1 MLTADFS
8 EEGKTESVMENTKYA
23 KIPTAGAHTVKPKPA
38 YDFVKRVLD
47 IACSLIALILLSP
60 VFLILAIL
68 VKTTSEGPVFFA
80 HRRVGRGG
88 KEIKIY
94 KFRSMVTNAEELIKQ
109 FTPEQKAEYEK
120 NFKLENDPRITKIGS
135 FMRKTSL
142 DELPQLINILKGDIS
157 VVGPRPVMDVET
169 RIYGNYRDML
179 LSVKPGLTGFWAANG
194 RSATSYKRR
203 RAMEI
208 YYVKNRSLLLDAKII
223 FKTFISVFKGEGA
236 V

>member
-1 MLTADFS
+1 
-8 EEGKTESVMENTKYA
+8 MEKANITDTSKAAASNT
-23 KIPTAGAHTVKPKPA
+23 HSVKPKPI
-38 YDFVKRVLD
+38 YDFVKRVFD
-47 IACSLIALILLSP
+47 IVWSLIGLIVLSP
-60 VFLILAIL
+60 VFIILSIL

-80 HRRVGRGG
+80 HKRVGKGG
-88 KEIKIY
+88 KTIKIY

-120 NFKLENDPRITKIGS
+120 NFKLENDPRITKIGN

-157 VVGPRPVMDVET
+157 IVGPRPVMDVET
-169 RIYGNYRDML
+169 KIYGNYRNML
-179 LSVKPGLTGFWAANG
+179 LSVKPGLTGFWAASG
-194 RSATSYKRR
+194 RSHTTYTRR

-208 YYVKNRSLLLDAKII
+208 YYVKNRSVLLDLKII
-223 FKTFISVFKGEGA
+223 FKTFISVFKREGA

>member
-1 MLTADFS
+1 M
-8 EEGKTESVMENTKYA
+8 GKANITDTSKAAVSNT
-23 KIPTAGAHTVKPKPA
+23 HSVKPKPI
-38 YDFVKRVLD
+38 YDFVKRVFD
-47 IACSLIALILLSP
+47 IVCSLIGLIVLSP
-60 VFLILAIL
+60 VFIILSIL

-80 HRRVGRGG
+80 HKRVGKGG
-88 KEIKIY
+88 KTIKIY

-120 NFKLENDPRITKIGS
+120 NFKLENDPRITKVGN

-169 RIYGNYRDML
+169 QIYGNYRNML

-194 RSATSYKRR
+194 RSHTTYTRR

-208 YYVKNRSLLLDAKII
+208 YYVKNRSVLLDLKII
-223 FKTFISVFKGEGA
+223 FKTFISVFKREGA

>member
-1 MLTADFS
+1 
-8 EEGKTESVMENTKYA
+8 MEKANITDTSKAAASNT
-23 KIPTAGAHTVKPKPA
+23 HSVKPKPI
-38 YDFVKRVLD
+38 YDFVKRVFD
-47 IACSLIALILLSP
+47 IVWSLIGLIVLSP
-60 VFLILAIL
+60 VFIILFIL

-80 HRRVGRGG
+80 HKRVGKGG
-88 KEIKIY
+88 KTIKIY

-120 NFKLENDPRITKIGS
+120 NFKLENDPRITKVGN

-157 VVGPRPVMDVET
+157 IVGPRPVMDVET
-169 RIYGNYRDML
+169 KIYGNYRNML

-194 RSATSYKRR
+194 RSHTTYTRR

-208 YYVKNRSLLLDAKII
+208 YYVKNRSVLLDLKII
-223 FKTFISVFKGEGA
+223 FKTFISVFKREGA

>member
-1 MLTADFS
+1 
-8 EEGKTESVMENTKYA
+8 MEKANITDTSKAAASNT
-23 KIPTAGAHTVKPKPA
+23 HSVKPKPI
-38 YDFVKRVLD
+38 YDFVKRVFD
-47 IACSLIALILLSP
+47 IVWSLIGLIVLSP
-60 VFLILAIL
+60 VFIILSIL

-80 HRRVGRGG
+80 HKRVGKGG
-88 KEIKIY
+88 KTIKIY

-120 NFKLENDPRITKIGS
+120 NFKLENDPRVTKVGN

-157 VVGPRPVMDVET
+157 IVGPRPVMDVET
-169 RIYGNYRDML
+169 KIYGNYRNML

-194 RSATSYKRR
+194 RSHTTYTRR

-208 YYVKNRSLLLDAKII
+208 YYVKNRSVLLDLKII
-223 FKTFISVFKGEGA
+223 FKTFISVFKRVGA

>member
-1 MLTADFS
+1 M
-8 EEGKTESVMENTKYA
+8 ESA
-23 KIPTAGAHTVKPKPA
+23 KSKSINKSASPSGHAIKKKPV
-38 YDFVKRVLD
+38 YDFFKRIFD
-47 IACSLIALILLSP
+47 IVCSLIALIILSP
-60 VFLILAIL
+60 VFLIMAIL
-68 VKTTSEGPVFFA
+68 VKTTSEGPAFFA
-80 HRRVGRGG
+80 HKRVGKNG

-120 NFKLENDPRITKIGS
+120 NFKLENDPRITKVGK

-142 DELPQLINILKGDIS
+142 DELPQLLNILKGDIS
-157 VVGPRPVMDVET
+157 IVGPRPITEVET
-169 RIYGNYRDML
+169 EIYGNYRDML

-194 RSATSYKRR
+194 RSDTTYTRR

-208 YYVKNRSLLLDAKII
+208 YYVKNRSLWLDIKII
-223 FKTFISVFKGEGA
+223 FKTFASVFKGEGA

>member
-1 MLTADFS
+1 M
-8 EEGKTESVMENTKYA
+8 ESA
-23 KIPTAGAHTVKPKPA
+23 KRKSINKSASPSGHAIKKKPV
-38 YDFVKRVLD
+38 YDFFKRIFD
-47 IACSLIALILLSP
+47 IVCSLIALIILSP
-60 VFLILAIL
+60 VFLIMAIL
-68 VKTTSEGPVFFA
+68 VKTTSEGPAFFA
-80 HRRVGRGG
+80 HKRVGKNG

-120 NFKLENDPRITKIGS
+120 NFKLENDPRITKVGK

-142 DELPQLINILKGDIS
+142 DELPQLLNILKGDIS
-157 VVGPRPVMDVET
+157 IVGPRPVTEVET
-169 RIYGNYRDML
+169 EIYGNYRDML

-194 RSATSYKRR
+194 RSDTTYTRR

-208 YYVKNRSLLLDAKII
+208 YYVKNRSLWLDIKII
-223 FKTFISVFKGEGA
+223 FKTFASVFKGEGA

>member
-1 MLTADFS
+1 M
-8 EEGKTESVMENTKYA
+8 GKANITDTSKAATSNT
-23 KIPTAGAHTVKPKPA
+23 HSVKPKPI
-38 YDFVKRVLD
+38 YDFVKRVFD
-47 IACSLIALILLSP
+47 IVCSLIGLIVLSP
-60 VFLILAIL
+60 VFIILSILI
-68 VKTTSEGPVFFA
+68 KTTSEGPAFFA
-80 HRRVGRGG
+80 HKRVGKGG
-88 KEIKIY
+88 KTIKIY

-120 NFKLENDPRITKIGS
+120 NFKLENDPRVTKVGK

-169 RIYGNYRDML
+169 QIYGNYRNML
-179 LSVKPGLTGFWAANG
+179 LSVKPGLTGFWATNG
-194 RSATSYKRR
+194 RSATTYTRR

-208 YYVKNRSLLLDAKII
+208 YYVKNRSVLLDLKII
-223 FKTFISVFKGEGA
+223 FKTFISVFKRVGA

>member
-1 MLTADFS
+1 M
-8 EEGKTESVMENTKYA
+8 GKANITDTSKAAASNT
-23 KIPTAGAHTVKPKPA
+23 HSVKPKPI
-38 YDFVKRVLD
+38 YDFVKRVFD
-47 IACSLIALILLSP
+47 IVCSLIGLIVLSP
-60 VFLILAIL
+60 VFIILSILI
-68 VKTTSEGPVFFA
+68 KTTSEGPAFFA
-80 HRRVGRGG
+80 HKRVGKGG
-88 KEIKIY
+88 KTIKIY

-120 NFKLENDPRITKIGS
+120 NFKLENDPRVTKVGK

-169 RIYGNYRDML
+169 KIYGNYRNML

-194 RSATSYKRR
+194 RSSTTYTRR

-208 YYVKNRSLLLDAKII
+208 YYVKNRSVLLDLKII
-223 FKTFISVFKGEGA
+223 FKTFISVFKRVGA

>member
-1 MLTADFS
+1 
-8 EEGKTESVMENTKYA
+8 MEKANITDTSKAAASNT
-23 KIPTAGAHTVKPKPA
+23 HSVKPKPI
-38 YDFVKRVLD
+38 YDFVKRVFD
-47 IACSLIALILLSP
+47 IVWSLIGLIVLSP
-60 VFLILAIL
+60 VFIILSIL

-80 HRRVGRGG
+80 HKRVGKSG
-88 KEIKIY
+88 KTIKIY

-120 NFKLENDPRITKIGS
+120 NFKLENDPRVTKVGN

-157 VVGPRPVMDVET
+157 IVGPRPVMDVET
-169 RIYGNYRDML
+169 KIYGNYRNML

-194 RSATSYKRR
+194 RSHTTYTRR

-208 YYVKNRSLLLDAKII
+208 YYVKNRSVLLDLKII
-223 FKTFISVFKGEGA
+223 FKTFISVFKREGA

>member
-1 MLTADFS
+1 
-8 EEGKTESVMENTKYA
+8 MEKANITDTSKAAASNT
-23 KIPTAGAHTVKPKPA
+23 HSVKPKPI
-38 YDFVKRVLD
+38 YDFVKRVFD
-47 IACSLIALILLSP
+47 IVCSLIGLIVLSP
-60 VFLILAIL
+60 VFIILSILI
-68 VKTTSEGPVFFA
+68 KTTSEGPVFFA
-80 HRRVGRGG
+80 HKRVGKGG
-88 KEIKIY
+88 KTIKIY

-120 NFKLENDPRITKIGS
+120 NFKLENDPRVTKVGN

-157 VVGPRPVMDVET
+157 IVGPRPVMDVET
-169 RIYGNYRDML
+169 QIYGNYRNML

-194 RSATSYKRR
+194 RSHTTYTRR

-208 YYVKNRSLLLDAKII
+208 YYVKNRSVLLDLKII
-223 FKTFISVFKGEGA
+223 FKTFISVFKREGA

>member
-1 MLTADFS
+1 M
-8 EEGKTESVMENTKYA
+8 GKANITDTSKAAASNT
-23 KIPTAGAHTVKPKPA
+23 HSVKPKPI
-38 YDFVKRVLD
+38 YDFVKRVFD
-47 IACSLIALILLSP
+47 IVCSLIGLIVLSP
-60 VFLILAIL
+60 VFIIISILI
-68 VKTTSEGPVFFA
+68 KTTSEGPVFFA
-80 HRRVGRGG
+80 HKRVGKGG
-88 KEIKIY
+88 KTIKIY

-120 NFKLENDPRITKIGS
+120 NFKLENDPRVTKVGK

-169 RIYGNYRDML
+169 KIYGNYRNML

-194 RSATSYKRR
+194 RSSTTYTRR

-208 YYVKNRSLLLDAKII
+208 YYVKNRSVLLDLKII
-223 FKTFISVFKGEGA
+223 FKTFISVFKRVGA
-236 V
+236 I

>member
-1 MLTADFS
+1 
-8 EEGKTESVMENTKYA
+8 MEKANITDTSKA
-23 KIPTAGAHTVKPKPA
+23 AASNIHSVKPKPI
-38 YDFVKRVLD
+38 YDFVKRVFD
-47 IACSLIALILLSP
+47 IVWSLIGLIVLSP
-60 VFLILAIL
+60 VFIILSIL

-80 HRRVGRGG
+80 HKRVGKGG
-88 KEIKIY
+88 KTIKIY

-120 NFKLENDPRITKIGS
+120 NFKLENDPRITKVGN

-157 VVGPRPVMDVET
+157 IVGPRPVMDVET
-169 RIYGNYRDML
+169 KIYGNYRNML

-194 RSATSYKRR
+194 RSHTTYTRR

-208 YYVKNRSLLLDAKII
+208 YYVKNRSVLLDLKII
-223 FKTFISVFKGEGA
+223 FKTFISVFKREGA

>member
-1 MLTADFS
+1 
-8 EEGKTESVMENTKYA
+8 MEKANITDTSKAAASNT
-23 KIPTAGAHTVKPKPA
+23 HSVKPKPI
-38 YDFVKRVLD
+38 YDFVKRVFD
-47 IACSLIALILLSP
+47 IVWSLIGLIVLSP
-60 VFLILAIL
+60 VFIILSIL

-80 HRRVGRGG
+80 HKRVGKGG
-88 KEIKIY
+88 KTIKIY

-120 NFKLENDPRITKIGS
+120 NFKLENDPRVTKVGK

-169 RIYGNYRDML
+169 KIYGNYRDML

-194 RSATSYKRR
+194 RSHTTYTRR

-208 YYVKNRSLLLDAKII
+208 YYVKNRSVLLDLKII
-223 FKTFISVFKGEGA
+223 FKTFISVFKRVGA

>member
-1 MLTADFS
+1 
-8 EEGKTESVMENTKYA
+8 MEKANITDTSKAAASNT
-23 KIPTAGAHTVKPKPA
+23 HSVKPKPI
-38 YDFVKRVLD
+38 YDFVKRVFD
-47 IACSLIALILLSP
+47 IVWSLIGLIVLSP
-60 VFLILAIL
+60 VFIILSIL

-80 HRRVGRGG
+80 HKRVGKGG
-88 KEIKIY
+88 KTIKIY

-120 NFKLENDPRITKIGS
+120 NFKLENDPRITKIGN

-157 VVGPRPVMDVET
+157 IVGPRPVMDVET
-169 RIYGNYRDML
+169 KIYGNYRNML

-194 RSATSYKRR
+194 RSHTTYTRR

-208 YYVKNRSLLLDAKII
+208 YYVKNRSVLLDLKII
-223 FKTFISVFKGEGA
+223 FKTFISVFKRDGA

>member
-1 MLTADFS
+1 
-8 EEGKTESVMENTKYA
+8 MEKANITDTSKAAAPNT
-23 KIPTAGAHTVKPKPA
+23 HSVKPKPI
-38 YDFVKRVLD
+38 YDFVKRVFD
-47 IACSLIALILLSP
+47 IVWSLIGLIVLSP
-60 VFLILAIL
+60 VFIILSIL

-80 HRRVGRGG
+80 HKRVGKGG
-88 KEIKIY
+88 KTIKIY

-120 NFKLENDPRITKIGS
+120 NFKLENDPRITKIGN

-157 VVGPRPVMDVET
+157 IVGPRPVMDVET
-169 RIYGNYRDML
+169 KIYGNYRNML

-194 RSATSYKRR
+194 RSHTTYTRR

-208 YYVKNRSLLLDAKII
+208 YYVKNRSVLLDLKII
-223 FKTFISVFKGEGA
+223 FKTFISVFKRDGA

>member
-1 MLTADFS
+1 
-8 EEGKTESVMENTKYA
+8 MEKANITDTSKAAASNT
-23 KIPTAGAHTVKPKPA
+23 HSVKPKPI
-38 YDFVKRVLD
+38 YDFVKRVFD
-47 IACSLIALILLSP
+47 IVWSLIGLIVLSP
-60 VFLILAIL
+60 VFIIISILI
-68 VKTTSEGPVFFA
+68 KTTSEGPVFFA
-80 HRRVGRGG
+80 HKRVGKGG
-88 KEIKIY
+88 KTIKIY
-94 KFRSMVTNAEELIKQ
+94 KFRSMVTNAEELIKK

-120 NFKLENDPRITKIGS
+120 NFKLENDPRVTKVGK

-169 RIYGNYRDML
+169 KIYGNYRNML

-194 RSATSYKRR
+194 RSHTTYTRR

-208 YYVKNRSLLLDAKII
+208 YYVKNRSVLLDLKII
-223 FKTFISVFKGEGA
+223 FKTFISVFKREGA